1 MCMKKVLTISDLGVM
16 ICATEELI
24 SMFKEDLKK
33 EEDSF
38 KRKYLEELEDTHER
52 VNHIINHMNEE
63 EEDSNLLELDVEED
77 DKYCL
82 YVIE

>member
-1 MCMKKVLTISDLGVM
+1 MKKVLTVSDLDVM
-16 ICATEELI
+16 ICATEELM
-24 SMFKEDLKK
+24 SRFEEDLRK

-38 KRKYLEELEDTHER
+38 KRRYLEELEDTHKR
-52 VNHIINHMNEE
+52 VTHIVHHMFDE

-77 DKYCL
+77 DKFCL